1 MKKSTPTV
9 TVGLDVGEQFIHL
22 CEMDATSGVIETAK
36 FRNGRHHVRKRF
48 EGVERCRIVL
58 EAGSH
63 SRWLAEDLTE
73 MGHEVLVVNP
83 RKLKLVSDSLY
94 KDDTLDAERLA
105 DQCGAS
111 RADRPEPEGRYISTI
126 PDALTKG
133 AANAD
138 LLVMLRL
145 IWVNPYPTY

>member
-1 MKKSTPTV
+1 MDQ
-9 TVGLDVGEQFIHL
+9 GLPQPL
-22 CEMDATSGVIETAK
+22 TSGDGLCQELPAVSGGKVAQQHQLRWDEQV
-36 FRNGRHHVRKRF
+36 GR
-48 EGVERCRIVL
+48 
-58 EAGSH
+58 
-63 SRWLAEDLTE
+63 
-73 MGHEVLVVNP
+73 LVVELEGGAGAARVP
-83 RKLKLVSDSLY
+83 GRVKQIVV
-94 KDDTLDAERLA
+94 AV

-145 IWVNPYPTY
+145 IRAITQA